1 MSEEIYKCDECGD
14 RFFKYKMDSL
24 DAWNFD
30 HIIQPEDEY
39 TFCKGCVYKLLYKYH
54 RKKVLDMKD
63 LVEKW

>member
-1 MSEEIYKCDECGD
+1 MSEEIYKCDKCGD

-30 HIIQPEDEY
+30 HIIQPEGEY
-39 TFCKGCVYKLLYKYH
+39 TLCKGCVYKLLYKYH
-54 RKKVLDMKD
+54 RNKLLDMKD

>member
-1 MSEEIYKCDECGD
+1 MSEEICKCDECGD

-30 HIIQPEDEY
+30 HIIQPEGEY
-39 TFCKGCVYKLLYKYH
+39 TLCKGCVYKLLYKYH
-54 RKKVLDMKD
+54 RNKLLDMKD